1 MPGGTGQPSSSVA
14 LIAKRYEL
22 ARELRVGDDTVDWEA
37 FDTALERVVVVQLL
51 RPDLAHDAAAAE
63 RFWAHA
69 RSVARSTPAVGE
81 RVLDA
86 GADPETGQAFI
97 VREWPATPGPSARRS
112 VPLPPREAR
121 LVSELGSRLTAHRRW
136 LGAAGLALVLV
147 VLGVGVKP
155 GVERLLAWV
164 NEPVQVAPG
173 LGLIRDPRV
182 PAPGG
187 QPDRTSATPAAGST
201 AGPAVGRSTPTAQP
215 VATAVPTRAATATP
229 VASGQP
235 RRVVNTDG
243 RGVALRAG
251 PGGDRLPGK
260 GYDEGAT
267 VQAFEQSGAWTH
279 IRGSDGREGWVLSVT
294 LAP

>member
-22 ARELRVGDDTVDWEA
+22 ARELRVGDDTVEWEA

-51 RPDLAHDAAAAE
+51 RPDLAHDPAAAE

-86 GADPETGQAFI
+86 GADPETGQAFV
-97 VREWPATPGPSARRS
+97 VREWPAASASGARRS
-112 VPLPPREAR
+112 VVRRPSEPGLLSGLAAR
-121 LVSELGSRLTAHRRW
+121 LAAHSRW
-136 LGAAGLALVLV
+136 LVAAGLALVLV
-147 VLGVGVKP
+147 VAGVGIKP

-182 PAPGG
+182 PATGG
-187 QPDRTSATPAAGST
+187 QADRTSLTPAAGST
-201 AGPAVGRSTPTAQP
+201 SGPAVSRATPTTQP
-215 VATAVPTRAATATP
+215 AATPVPTRGATTTP
-229 VASGQP
+229 VTSGQP

-243 RGVALRAG
+243 RGVALRAS

-260 GYDEGAT
+260 GYDEGAR